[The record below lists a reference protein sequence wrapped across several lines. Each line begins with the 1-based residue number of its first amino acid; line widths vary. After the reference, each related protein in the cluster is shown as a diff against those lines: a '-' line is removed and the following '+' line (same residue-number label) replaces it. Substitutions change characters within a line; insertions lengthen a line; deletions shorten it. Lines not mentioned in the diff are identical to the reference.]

1 LSSHHRKTP
10 ELLSPFDPSTDL
22 DRVSGPETEVVCRP
36 AANETERLIC
46 AHLRHA
52 VFVVEQSIFD
62 VSDRD
67 VRDSED
73 ATIHLIAD
81 VDGVAGGTVRIYRLD
96 DSGLWKGDRLAVAA
110 PLRKMVIGK
119 RLVQAAVQK
128 AGELGGHEMV
138 ATVQVSNIHFFEH
151 LGWWQD
157 GKRVIAYRQPHMQ
170 MRIGLSGALDR

>member
-1 LSSHHRKTP
+1 MSSQHRKKP

-22 DRVSGPETEVVCRP
+22 ERVIDADVEIVCRS
-36 AANETERLIC
+36 AENETERLIC
-46 AHLRHA
+46 AQLRHQ

-62 VSDRD
+62 VSDQD
-67 VRDSED
+67 VRDEDD

-81 VDGVAGGTVRIYRLD
+81 VGGVVGGTVRIYRLD

-119 RLVQAAVQK
+119 RLVQAAVQI

-138 ATVQVSNIHFFEH
+138 ATVQVSNINFFEH
-151 LGWWQD
+151 LGWHQD
-157 GKRVIAYRQPHMQ
+157 GKPAIAYRQPHMQ
-170 MRIGLSGALDR
+170 MRIGLSGGLDR

>member
-1 LSSHHRKTP
+1 MSSHHRKTP

-22 DRVSGPETEVVCRP
+22 DRVNGPEIEVVCRL

-46 AHLRHA
+46 AQLRDA
-52 VFVVEQSIFD
+52 VFVVEQAIFD
-62 VSDRD
+62 VSDQD
-67 VRDSED
+67 VRDAEA

-81 VDGVAGGTVRIYRLD
+81 VGGVAGGTVRIYRLD

-110 PLRKMVIGK
+110 PLRNMVIGK
-119 RLVQAAVQK
+119 RLVHAAVQK

-138 ATVQVSNIHFFEH
+138 ATVQVSNIQFFEH

-157 GKRVIAYRQPHMQ
+157 GKPAVTYRQPHMQ
-170 MRIGLSGALDR
+170 MRIGLSGTLDR